1 MAPGGLGN
9 ANLPQAEEGRG
20 QGARTLCRPVL
31 LGGASPAQA
40 QSGWWVL
47 EPPGARDVEEQLRRL
62 QEERTCKVC
71 LDRAVSI
78 VFVPCG
84 HLVCAECAPSL
95 QLCPICRAP
104 VRSRVR
110 TFLS

>member
-1 MAPGGLGN
+1 MS
-9 ANLPQAEEGRG
+9 QACSLEEPA
-20 QGARTLCRPVL
+20 GACGSL
-31 LGGASPAQA
+31 S
-40 QSGWWVL
+40 
-47 EPPGARDVEEQLRRL
+47 PGARDTEEQLQRL

-84 HLVCAECAPSL
+84 HLVCAECAPNL

-104 VRSRVR
+104 IRSCVR